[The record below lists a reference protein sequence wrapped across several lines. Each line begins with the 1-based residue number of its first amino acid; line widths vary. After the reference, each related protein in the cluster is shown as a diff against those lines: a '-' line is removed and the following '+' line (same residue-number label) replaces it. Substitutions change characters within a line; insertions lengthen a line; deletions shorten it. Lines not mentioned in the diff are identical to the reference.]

1 VWREVSNG
9 ESLQSPGSE
18 KQSLREHSPD
28 QKTQNQ
34 KSREGKEMAYTHRTA
49 GRKAGGRKPL
59 PMSSLQ

>member
-1 VWREVSNG
+1 MWREVSNG

-34 KSREGKEMAYTHRTA
+34 KSREGKETKQMERLANKHEID
-49 GRKAGGRKPL
+49 
-59 PMSSLQ
+59 